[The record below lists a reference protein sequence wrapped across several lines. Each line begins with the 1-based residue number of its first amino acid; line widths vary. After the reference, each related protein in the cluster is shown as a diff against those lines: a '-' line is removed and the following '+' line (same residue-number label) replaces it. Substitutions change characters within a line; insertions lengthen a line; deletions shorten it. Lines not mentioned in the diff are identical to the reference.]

1 VLVTGNHR
9 PVGGGRFHRVGQCGG
24 RDGRCHADL
33 PRSCLGSREE
43 KVGAG
48 RTVAEQGRSLC
59 RRDGRRGRARATED
73 DDRREIMV
81 GGMIS
86 SAVLTLA
93 AIPAIYVLVNQWRL
107 KHGIEH

>member
-1 VLVTGNHR
+1 M
-9 PVGGGRFHRVGQCGG
+9 
-24 RDGRCHADL
+24 
-33 PRSCLGSREE
+33 E
-43 KVGAG
+43 GA
-48 RTVAEQGRSLC
+48 VE
-59 RRDGRRGRARATED
+59 RATED